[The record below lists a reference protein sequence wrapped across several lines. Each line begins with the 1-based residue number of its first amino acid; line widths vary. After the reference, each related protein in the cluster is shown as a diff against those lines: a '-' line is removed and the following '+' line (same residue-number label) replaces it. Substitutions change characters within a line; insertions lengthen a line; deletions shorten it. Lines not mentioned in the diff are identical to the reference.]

1 MELNRGRVEMRFISG
16 CEPTDPEQTG
26 FPSAR
31 QVASLTRV
39 VLREDKMSKE
49 TVHLITSLDATKASG
64 KDLKKIKRDYW
75 GIESKLHYRLDNVLD
90 EDRSRV
96 RNPNAA
102 LVLGMFR
109 RVVVSFAIP
118 WSKEKKKTNKRITT
132 RSFQEHL
139 NAENHRRAFDLVTS
153 KAPSA
158 WKN

>member
-1 MELNRGRVEMRFISG
+1 MRFISG
-16 CEPTDPEQTG
+16 CEPTDPEQAG

-31 QVASLTRV
+31 QIASLTRV
-39 VLREDKMSKE
+39 VLRKDKDKYRRSKE
-49 TVHLITSLDATKASG
+49 TVHLLTSLDEQRASG
-64 KDLKKIKRDYW
+64 QDLKKIKRDYW
-75 GIESKLHYRLDNVLD
+75 GIESKLHYRLDEVLD

-118 WSKEKKKTNKRITT
+118 WSEKKQKTNKRTST
-132 RSFQEHL
+132 RDFFDHL
-139 NAENHRRAFDLVTS
+139 RADKHRRAFDLVTA